1 MNWADLGISYDA
13 AMDTTRTGKP
23 HEGKSAYYSVLYRM
37 NTLLSNGQA
46 TSVQD
51 AFKRA
56 VAWVID
62 NTSAA
67 GRAGLGWT
75 LTSGANTPAAPDY
88 SSLSEDGLVTAWMA
102 AGNPTSGPIWNEIMR
117 RRAALAAR
125 ENAPYGGGL
134 ARGGRAAAGMA
145 YTVGENGPETLFMGN
160 TSGWVSPRSGID
172 YAKLAAALAQQ
183 PIVVTLNGQEVGRLV
198 RDELVRLQRRNGTI
212 GLVGA

>member
-1 MNWADLGISYDA
+1 MNWADLGINYDA

-67 GRAGLGWT
+67 GRAGLGWM
-75 LTSGANTPAAPDY
+75 LTSPIGTPATTDY
-88 SSLSEDGLVTAWMA
+88 TGLSEEALNAAWLSAGQPTA
-102 AGNPTSGPIWNEIMR
+102 GPIWAEIMR
-117 RRAALAAR
+117 RRPAQ
-125 ENAPYGGGL
+125 YGGAR
-134 ARGGRAAAGMA
+134 ARGGRVAAGMA

-160 TSGWVSPRSGID
+160 TAGWVSPRSGID